1 MTDPTYVLVHGAWSG
16 PWCWRDLTV
25 ELDARGLS
33 WRAVDLPSVQ
43 TDGDPLADL
52 DQDAAV
58 VAEAC
63 EGLADVVLVGHS
75 YGGAVV
81 AQAEH
86 LVGELSR
93 VVFIAAIV
101 PMPGE
106 SATDVSRLVR
116 VRTTLDQAMIL
127 EGHVLRLDSTLAR
140 AALYHDCDEA
150 TQSWAL
156 DQLSTQ
162 TLASFRSPRIG
173 EAVPVPSRYV
183 VCRNDRAIDPSLQEI
198 LAARCDERV
207 DIASGHSPFFSHP
220 RELADLITRPPAG
233 GHHRY

>member
-1 MTDPTYVLVHGAWSG
+1 MAEPTYVLVHGAWSG
-16 PWCWRDLTV
+16 PWCWRDLTT
-25 ELDARGLS
+25 ELDARGVS
-33 WRAVDLPSVQ
+33 WRAVDLPSAQ
-43 TDGDPLADL
+43 ADGDPLADL

-63 EGLADVVLVGHS
+63 EGLAKVVLVGHS

-101 PMPGE
+101 PELGE

-116 VRTTLDQAMIL
+116 VRTTLDEAMIL
-127 EGHVLRLDSTLAR
+127 EGQVLSLDTSPAR

-156 DQLSTQ
+156 AQLSTQ
-162 TLASFRSPRIG
+162 TLASFRSPLSG
-173 EAVPVPSRYV
+173 VVAPVPSSYV
-183 VCRNDRAIDPSLQEI
+183 VCRDDHAIDPSLQEI

-207 DIASGHSPFFSHP
+207 ELASGHSPFFSHP
-220 RELADLITRPPAG
+220 GELADLITRSPDEDRRHG
-233 GHHRY
+233 

>member
-1 MTDPTYVLVHGAWSG
+1 MVEPTYVLVHGAWSG
-16 PWCWRDLTV
+16 PWCWRDLTS
-25 ELDARGLS
+25 ELDSRALS
-33 WRAVDLPSVQ
+33 WRAVDLPSAQ
-43 TDGDPLADL
+43 TGGDPLADL

-63 EGLADVVLVGHS
+63 EGLANVVLVGHS

-81 AQAEH
+81 TQAEH

-101 PMPGE
+101 PLPGE

-116 VRTTLDQAMIL
+116 VRTSLDEAMVL
-127 EGHVLRLDSTLAR
+127 EDRVLRLDPTLAR
-140 AALYHDCDEA
+140 GALYHDCDEA
-150 TQSWAL
+150 TQAWAL

-162 TLASFRSPRIG
+162 TLASFRSPLTG
-173 EAVPVPSRYV
+173 VVAPAASRYV
-183 VCRNDRAIDPSLQEI
+183 VCRDDHAIDPSLQEI
-198 LAARCDERV
+198 LATRCDERV
-207 DIASGHSPFFSHP
+207 DIDSGHSPFFSHP

-233 GHHRY
+233 GHHPG